1 MIALA
6 LALVLAGCGG
16 GPVIAP
22 GGAPAAAGVAE
33 PEETSAEPVEGVTQ
47 AEFAAPASAHA
58 DVEHVHYF
66 DDGSSAVVPPRA
78 VPAAPQVHPRAQV
91 MDDVGTVAALAHFY
105 EARHYAFVTGDTA
118 PLEAV
123 SADGCSSCAEVVTT
137 APSLVAQGYDVRG
150 GTATLY
156 DAVAGQDPSVPDDP
170 AAKVV
175 EATLVVEP
183 QFLFQGAAMV
193 LADPAEVHAMR
204 AALRFDGQRWR
215 VAGVRSERVG

>member
-150 GTATLY
+150 GAAALY
-156 DAVAGQDPSVPDDP
+156 DAVVGADASMPGDPT
-170 AAKVV
+170 ARVV
-175 EATLVVEP
+175 EVTLVAEP
-183 QFLFQGAAMV
+183 QFVLQGDRMV
-193 LADPAEVHAMR
+193 MAEPAQAFAVR
-204 AALRFDGQRWR
+204 ASLRHDGERWR
-215 VAGVRSERVG
+215 VAGIHSERVG